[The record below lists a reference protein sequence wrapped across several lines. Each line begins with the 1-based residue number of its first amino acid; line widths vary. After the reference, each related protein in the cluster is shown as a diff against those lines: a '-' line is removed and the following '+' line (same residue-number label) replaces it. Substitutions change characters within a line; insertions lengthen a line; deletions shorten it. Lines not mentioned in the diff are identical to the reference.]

1 MTTQVAIRLP
11 IELVTQLDE
20 LVPRLHPTRSDAVRR
35 SIELYIYRLACEADA
50 ARYAETPLSEEELSL
65 ADDPASWKE
74 TPAW

>member
-1 MTTQVAIRLP
+1 MTSQIALRLP
-11 IELVTQLDE
+11 VELVSRLDE

-50 ARYAETPLSEEELSL
+50 ARYADMPLTEEERSL
-65 ADDPASWKE
+65 ADDPASWSE

>member
-11 IELVTQLDE
+11 AELVSRLDE
-20 LVPRLHPTRSDAVRR
+20 LVPRLHPSRSDAVRR

-50 ARYAETPLSEEELSL
+50 ARYADVPLTDEELSL
-65 ADDPASWKE
+65 ADDPASWSE

>member
-1 MTTQVAIRLP
+1 MTSQIAIRLP
-11 IELVTQLDE
+11 IELVSRLDD

-50 ARYAETPLSEEELSL
+50 ARYADMPLTDEELSL
-65 ADDPASWKE
+65 ADDPASWSG

>member
-11 IELVTQLDE
+11 AEMVSRLDE
-20 LVPRLHPTRSDAVRR
+20 LVPRLHPSRSDAVRR

-50 ARYAETPLSEEELSL
+50 ARYADIPLTDDELSL
-65 ADDPASWKE
+65 ADDPASWSE